1 VLHLGAYAIV
11 SRGDPQLR
19 YVVVRMATT
28 MLPASMLIVV
38 AGALDGTAQGLVWA
52 AALAV
57 DYGGLVARGTEGWR
71 VVASHFSE
79 RHGLVIII
87 ALGESIVA
95 LGVGAEGLG
104 LDAGIIAGALLGVAV
119 AAALWWAYFDF
130 VALIAARVLRQAP
143 PDEQVRIARDS
154 YTYLHLPMV
163 VGIVLFALGVK
174 KTLGHV
180 GDELEAVPAVALCG
194 GVALY
199 LVALSALKRRNIGS
213 FNYPRLVAAAALAV
227 LAPLATAMPAL
238 LALGLA
244 AVVACG
250 LIAYETVRYADT
262 RDRVRHG

>member
-1 VLHLGAYAIV
+1 
-11 SRGDPQLR
+11 
-19 YVVVRMATT
+19 M
-28 MLPASMLIVV
+28 
-38 AGALDGTAQGLVWA
+38 
-52 AALAV
+52 
-57 DYGGLVARGTEGWR
+57 
-71 VVASHFSE
+71 
-79 RHGLVIII
+79 
-87 ALGESIVA
+87 A

-119 AAALWWAYFDF
+119 SAALWWAYFDF
-130 VALIAARVLRQAP
+130 VALVAERVLREAP

-154 YTYLHLPMV
+154 YTYLHMPMV

-180 GDELEAVPAVALCG
+180 GDDLEAVPAVALCG

-213 FNYPRLVAAAALAV
+213 FNYPRLVAAAVLAA

-238 LALGLA
+238 LALGLV

>member
-1 VLHLGAYAIV
+1 
-11 SRGDPQLR
+11 
-19 YVVVRMATT
+19 M
-28 MLPASMLIVV
+28 
-38 AGALDGTAQGLVWA
+38 WA

-130 VALIAARVLRQAP
+130 VALVAERVLRQAP

-154 YTYLHLPMV
+154 YTYLHTPMV
-163 VGIVLFALGVK
+163 AGIILFALGAK
-174 KTLGHV
+174 KTLAHV
-180 GDELEAVPAVALCG
+180 GDALETVPAVGLCG
-194 GVALY
+194 GISLY
-199 LVALSALKRRNIGS
+199 LLGHVAFRLRNVHTLNTARLTVATILLALI
-213 FNYPRLVAAAALAV
+213 
-227 LAPLATAMPAL
+227 PLATTIPAL
-238 LALGLA
+238 AAMAIVAALM
-244 AVVACG
+244 VA
-250 LIAYETVRYADT
+250 LLSYEFIRFHEA
-262 RDRVRHG
+262 RERLRHLLG